1 MKTKFKNQ
9 LGMSLL
15 EVMVAFS
22 ILTLTFTALMQSFPY
37 SLAINKTSE
46 NAAKAAYLAQAKLEE
61 LNSLGYGN
69 ISTGTIEAK
78 HRLADNPTDYL
89 YYFQRQTTVSL
100 VDGNLADSASDL
112 GLKKISV
119 TVYYSNAL
127 SKVEKEYSTV
137 TLISQW

>member
-89 YYFQRQTTVSL
+89 YYFQRQTTVSF

>member
-15 EVMVAFS
+15 EVMVSFS
-22 ILTLTFTALMQSFPY
+22 ILSLTFIALMQSFPV